1 MKMKKSLEQAA
12 CVLLLLSLQK
22 GHKPVKSAVISR
34 RLDVSASYLKK
45 IMPHLVS
52 EGLVISDA
60 SKDGGYALA
69 RSVDN
74 ITMLDVFYAIEGH
87 GHFYELSHFAQK
99 IFLRGDRV
107 LQSEHEIMDVMSRAE
122 QMFLE
127 ELSRYPL
134 SKALEGIDYMNGTVD
149 WSEVALDQSA
159 CPQREET
166 HHEER

>member
-45 IMPHLVS
+45 IVPHLVS
-52 EGLVISDA
+52 EGLVTSDA
-60 SKDGGYALA
+60 SKDGGYALS
-69 RSVDN
+69 RSIDD

-99 IFLRGDRV
+99 IFHSGDRV
-107 LQSEHEIMDVMSRAE
+107 MQSEHEIMDVMSRAE
-122 QMFLE
+122 RLFLD

-134 SKALEGIDYMNGTVD
+134 SRALEGIDYVNGTVD
-149 WSEVALDQSA
+149 WSEITTNRHI
-159 CPQREET
+159 CPPCKEASN
-166 HHEER
+166 EER